1 MKIKLKLLSAN
12 EISSIGA
19 SVKAP
24 EDISEILKKQFQ
36 LKEKIIIYKSSKNKI
51 INYCLNKIYVLR
63 RILNLF
69 LMDKNIYYIMQSNYF
84 HYPFSMPNLSSKIL
98 NNKKVILYIH
108 DINGL
113 RDADDEYLKKE
124 LNLFNKAEFIIAHN
138 NKMKQFLVENGISKE
153 KIYILECFDYLCK
166 DKKRKEL
173 NNISKIKTICYAGN
187 LSKEKS
193 KFLYQIDA
201 KKINFKLN
209 IYGKGVSEDIN
220 EKINYKGV
228 YNADEVRE
236 ILDGD
241 VGLVWDGCFDSQ
253 DENEYYKNYTKYNN
267 PHKLSCYLAA
277 DLPVIVW
284 EKAAIAEFVKK
295 NNIGYT
301 INNIYDI
308 NKINFSD
315 YNAKKKNAELIGEKI
330 RNGYYTT
337 KVLSE
342 IIDSNDIEIIK

>member
-1 MKIKLKLLSAN
+1 MKTKLKLLSAN

-24 EDISEILKKQFQ
+24 EDISKILREQFQ
-36 LKEKIIIYKSSKNKI
+36 LEEKRIIYKSSKNKI
-51 INYCLNKIYVLR
+51 INFCLNRIYALR

-69 LMDKNIYYIMQSNYF
+69 LMNKNIYYIMQSNYF
-84 HYPFSMPNLSSKIL
+84 HYPFFLPNLSSKIL
-98 NNKKVILYIH
+98 NNKKFILYIH

-113 RDADDEYLKKE
+113 RDSDDYYLKKE
-124 LNLFNKAEFIIAHN
+124 LKLFNKAVFIIAHN
-138 NKMKQFLVENGISKE
+138 NKMKQFLVENGVSKE

-166 DKKRKEL
+166 NEKKKEL
-173 NNISKIKTICYAGN
+173 NNISKIRTICYAGN

-193 KFLYQIDA
+193 KFLYQIDD

-209 IYGKGVSEDIN
+209 IYGKGVNGDIN

-228 YNADEVRE
+228 YNADEVRKM
-236 ILDGD
+236 LDGD
-241 VGLVWDGCFDSQ
+241 IGLVWDGCFDSQ

-284 EKAAIAEFVKK
+284 EKAAMAEFVKK

-308 NKINFSD
+308 NKIDFSD
-315 YNAKKKNAELIGEKI
+315 YDVKKKNAKLIGEKI
-330 RNGYYTT
+330 RKGYYTT
-337 KVLSE
+337 KVLNE
-342 IIDSNDIEIIK
+342 IINKNNIEMIK